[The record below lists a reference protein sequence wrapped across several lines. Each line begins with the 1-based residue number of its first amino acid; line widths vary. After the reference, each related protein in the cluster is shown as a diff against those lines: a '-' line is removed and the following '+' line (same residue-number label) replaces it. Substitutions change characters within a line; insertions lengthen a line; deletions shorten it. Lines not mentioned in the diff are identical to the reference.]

1 MPSFQRHVFVC
12 VNERPPDD
20 PRGSCKAK
28 GGAEVRDR
36 FKSELKARGLAKT
49 IRANNAGCLDQ
60 CARGVS
66 VVVYPEQVW
75 YGGVTVDD
83 VVEIVEKHL
92 IGGQVVERLLMPDQ
106 PHIDPKRRLPIVGA
120 ALLLLA
126 FGGSA
131 RADSPPDPL
140 AQGKAEEANLE
151 SQAPRDGTV
160 FAASLGG
167 GVMVAKGSVHEIPVL
182 DLRLGQVMTPDTVLT
197 FEVATGTYQ
206 HKIATQGST
215 LFDTTGSILVGAQD
229 YVGPSVWIRGAGG
242 FNVHTVNDGM
252 TTTATTR
259 LAGAIGAGVDL
270 VRRHYLVL
278 GLEVLG
284 IGAVDAHDGLLVTGN
299 FSVGLS
305 YY

>member
-12 VNERPPDD
+12 VNERAPDD
-20 PRGSCKAK
+20 PKGSCKAK
-28 GGAEVRDR
+28 GGIEVRDK
-36 FKSELKARGLAKT
+36 FKAELKARGLAKT

-66 VVVYPEQVW
+66 VVIYPEQVW
-75 YGGVTVDD
+75 YGGVTVED

-106 PHIDPKRRLPIVGA
+106 PHVDPKRRLPIVGA
-120 ALLLLA
+120 VLLLA
-126 FGGSA
+126 FGGIA
-131 RADSPPDPL
+131 RAEAPPDPL
-140 AQGKAEEANLE
+140 AQGKAGEANLE
-151 SQAPRDGTV
+151 SQAPREGTV
-160 FAASLGG
+160 FAGSLGG
-167 GVMVAKGSVHEIPVL
+167 GVMVSSGSVHEIPVL

-197 FEVATGTYQ
+197 FEITGGTYQ
-206 HKIATQGST
+206 HKAATQGAT
-215 LFDTTGSILVGAQD
+215 LIDGTGTVLVGAQD
-229 YVGPSVWIRGAGG
+229 YVGPSLWIRGAGG
-242 FNVHTVNDGM
+242 LNIHTVQDAM

-259 LAGAIGAGVDL
+259 LAGAFGAGVDL
-270 VRRHYLVL
+270 VRRHFLVL

-284 IGAVDAHDGLLVTGN
+284 IGAIDAHDGLLVTGN